1 MGLFGSCNEE
11 MGFAPYWIKLMMMCV
26 TSVHYAV
33 LVNGIPTG
41 KIFPSRGIRQGDPIS
56 PYLFLICAEV
66 LSAMLSRADRMGVLE
81 GVPTSRR
88 GPRINHL
95 FFADDSLLFCR
106 ADGNHWNKLSNILHT
121 YEIASGQRLNSTK
134 TAIYFS
140 RNTAAEVKQQ
150 ILDMS
155 GIPSSQRYDTYLGL
169 PALVGKSRT
178 KEFKGIIDRV
188 WKRLQDW
195 KLKLLSQAGREI
207 LLKAVVQAIPTIA

>member
-1 MGLFGSCNEE
+1 
-11 MGFAPYWIKLMMMCV
+11 
-26 TSVHYAV
+26 
-33 LVNGIPTG
+33 VNDIPTS

-106 ADGNHWNKLSNILHT
+106 ADASHWNNLSNILHM
-121 YEIASGQRLNSTK
+121 YERASGKRLNSTK

-155 GIPSSQRYDTYLGL
+155 GIPSSQQYDKYLGL
-169 PALVGKSRT
+169 PALVGKSHT
-178 KEFKGIIDRV
+178 KEFKCIIDKV
-188 WKRLQDW
+188 WKMLQDW

-207 LLKAVVQAIPTIA
+207 LLKAVVQAIPTYCMSVFLLPKTLCQQINTLMQKFW